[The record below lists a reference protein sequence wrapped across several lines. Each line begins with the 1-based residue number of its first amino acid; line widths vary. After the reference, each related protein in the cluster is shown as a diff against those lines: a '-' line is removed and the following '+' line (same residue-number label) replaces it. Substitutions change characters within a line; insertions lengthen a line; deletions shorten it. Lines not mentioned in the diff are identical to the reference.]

1 MKRNEI
7 IAVALVLASTIGTV
21 LGVAAV
27 PHLRADKLRLAQ
39 AFSPLASNA
48 IKFTPDGGRIDIGAR
63 LLAPEGAG
71 SARVEVVFVDS
82 GIGLASEH
90 HERVFEKFFR
100 VGQVDQHTTSNTRF
114 MGGGPG
120 LGLAI
125 AKGVIEAHGGR
136 IWVESTGH
144 DAASLPGSRFHVVL
158 PLLPPSHPGTEP
170 SGPAHPATPAPGAAP
185 PKKVNPF
192 VGLE

>member
-1 MKRNEI
+1 MLDMARIDVNTLDLRYEEVTLDEVLHL
-7 IAVALVLASTIGTV
+7 AVEPYLKAVEDRHLSLNV

-39 AFSPLASNA
+39 AFSQLASNA
-48 IKFTPDGGRIDIGAR
+48 IKCTPDGGRIDIGAR

-114 MGGGPG
+114 MVGGPG

-144 DAASLPGSRFHVVL
+144 DAARPPRRPLPG
-158 PLLPPSHPGTEP
+158 
-170 SGPAHPATPAPGAAP
+170 
-185 PKKVNPF
+185 
-192 VGLE
+192 